1 PLPSGPGRRLATLP
15 MLASGSPGSWAFL
28 STPFRPRKRVRR
40 FWECISGTCPFC
52 RVRPSED
59 LLPHARRIAQ
69 LRFLRV
75 LSGISSVEKREYF
88 ASNSAASNLGGTVKR
103 NVFALGIAA
112 MTCAAAVVIAQE
124 TPAKKTAPS
133 KASSANSAAVAKG
146 KDVFDKKCGVCHYA
160 NSDQKKIGPGLKGI
174 GKRGTFTVNNNKVT
188 DETLKAWIEN
198 GDSLMP
204 PFKDVLD
211 AQQIKDVIAY
221 VKTL

>member
-1 PLPSGPGRRLATLP
+1 
-15 MLASGSPGSWAFL
+15 M
-28 STPFRPRKRVRR
+28 
-40 FWECISGTCPFC
+40 
-52 RVRPSED
+52 
-59 LLPHARRIAQ
+59 
-69 LRFLRV
+69 
-75 LSGISSVEKREYF
+75 
-88 ASNSAASNLGGTVKR
+88 KR

>member
-1 PLPSGPGRRLATLP
+1 
-15 MLASGSPGSWAFL
+15 M
-28 STPFRPRKRVRR
+28 KR
-40 FWECISGTCPFC
+40 I
-52 RVRPSED
+52 
-59 LLPHARRIAQ
+59 
-69 LRFLRV
+69 
-75 LSGISSVEKREYF
+75 
-88 ASNSAASNLGGTVKR
+88 
-103 NVFALGIAA
+103 VFALGVAGL
-112 MTCAAAVVIAQE
+112 TCAAAVVIAQE
-124 TPAKKTAPS
+124 TPARKTAPA

-160 NSDQKKIGPGLKGI
+160 NSDQKKIGPGLKGL

-188 DETLKAWIEN
+188 DETLKTWIEN

>member
-1 PLPSGPGRRLATLP
+1 
-15 MLASGSPGSWAFL
+15 
-28 STPFRPRKRVRR
+28 
-40 FWECISGTCPFC
+40 
-52 RVRPSED
+52 
-59 LLPHARRIAQ
+59 
-69 LRFLRV
+69 
-75 LSGISSVEKREYF
+75 
-88 ASNSAASNLGGTVKR
+88 VKR
-103 NVFALGIAA
+103 IVFALGVAGL
-112 MTCAAAVVIAQE
+112 TCAAAVVIAQE
-124 TPAKKTAPS
+124 TPAKKTAPA

-160 NSDQKKIGPGLKGI
+160 NSDQKKIGPGLKGL

-188 DETLKAWIEN
+188 DETLKTWIEN